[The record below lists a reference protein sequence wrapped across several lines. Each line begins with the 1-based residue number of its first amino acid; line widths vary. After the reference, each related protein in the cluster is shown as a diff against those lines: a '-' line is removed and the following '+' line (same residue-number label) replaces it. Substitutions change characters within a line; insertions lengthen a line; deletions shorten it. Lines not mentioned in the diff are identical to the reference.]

1 MVVAA
6 DPARLAV
13 LQQRL
18 DLRTV
23 VGKAIQPSVLRVSGI
38 ADTDM
43 LIARG
48 PQDETKLVARKVAH
62 DLFGCRRRSRVRS
75 NELQD
80 GHPLLD
86 RKRFAVDKVTG
97 LGSPMYN
104 IFVRLAT
111 PTPCPSKPP
120 TARPAPSWPCSWIA

>member
-13 LQQRL
+13 LEQRL

-23 VGKAIQPSVLRVSGI
+23 VGKAIQPSVLRVAGI

-48 PQDETKLVARKVAH
+48 PQDETKLFARKVAH
-62 DLFGCRRRSRVRS
+62 DLFGCRRRSRACAATSSRTAARCSTGSALRS
-75 NELQD
+75 TRLQGWQHD
-80 GHPLLD
+80 
-86 RKRFAVDKVTG
+86 VQ
-97 LGSPMYN
+97 
-104 IFVRLAT
+104 
-111 PTPCPSKPP
+111 
-120 TARPAPSWPCSWIA
+120 